1 MQKGGCKVLCSF
13 KKLIHPKSIAAAQA
27 GSFSVALYTLH
38 EKMLDSQQNQVYE
51 AKVVGYYLP
60 TIEGIRVDIAGEW
73 QKNAQHGVQFA
84 MENYKEVIQP
94 TRQGIEAYLSSGLIK
109 GIGPKTAAKIYD
121 TFGENTLD
129 ILDNSPDDLLKVKG
143 ISKTKLQRICDS
155 YVASRGARDI
165 VTLLTPYGV
174 TPNRAVS
181 IYKHFG
187 PGAMEIVREHPYKLC
202 EMAGIGFITADN
214 IATSMGLDPT
224 SPERI
229 AAGLQHT
236 LKDAE
241 NKGGHL
247 CLEKHSFIEKCIEL
261 LDTQAITTKMV
272 ANVAYKLLQ
281 DKRLELYGDQV
292 FRSIAARAE
301 RNLATRI
308 WEQLSFGAIRYRG
321 DIDADINT
329 EQMKMRF
336 KLAPEQ
342 RQAVKTCLT
351 SHISIITGGPGTG
364 KTLIQR
370 VLLNIYAK
378 QHPDAKIVCC
388 APTGR
393 AARRM
398 TQCTGY
404 PASTIH
410 KALGLLAGEDG
421 DFNEPEQLDAD
432 LVLVDEVSMLDI
444 YLARHLLCAIPYD
457 CQIVLVGDADQL
469 PSVGP
474 GAVLSEL
481 IASSMIPVVRLDKVY
496 RQDAG
501 SRIAMNAKLIRHNN
515 VSLEYGDDFILHT
528 SARLEDSADIIER
541 LYLNEVDRLGLDNV
555 ALLTPFRQKTSTGV
569 NALNERLRQ
578 KINPPAMN
586 KPEVTFGK
594 RLFRQGDKVMWTK
607 NKDDIN
613 NGDIGYITSITGN
626 FGDISIC
633 VDFGDGRFSE
643 LEPPQ
648 LDHLELA
655 YASTVHKSQGSE
667 YETAIIN
674 LQMAH
679 YIMLKRPLI
688 YTAITR
694 AKNRVMIVG
703 DRKAICIA
711 INTVDAERRG
721 TMLSQRIIEQCT
733 PVLQKTI

>member
-1 MQKGGCKVLCSF
+1 MLCSF
-13 KKLIHPKSIAAAQA
+13 KKLIHPKSIVTAQS
-27 GSFSVALYTLH
+27 GCFTVALYTLH
-38 EKMLDSQQNQVYE
+38 EKMLDTQQNQVYE

-60 TIEGIRVDIAGEW
+60 IVEGIRVDITGAW
-73 QKNAQHGVQFA
+73 QKDPKHGVQFA
-84 MENYKEVIQP
+84 MESYKEVIQP

-121 TFGENTLD
+121 TFGGNTLD
-129 ILDNSPDDLLKVKG
+129 VLDNSPEDLLKVKG
-143 ISKTKLQRICDS
+143 ISKAKLQRICDS
-155 YVASRGARDI
+155 YIASRGARDI

-187 PGAMEIVREHPYKLC
+187 SEATDIVREHPYRLC
-202 EMAGIGFITADN
+202 EMAGIGFMTADN
-214 IATSMGLDPT
+214 IATSMGLDLT
-224 SPERI
+224 SSERI
-229 AAGLQHT
+229 AAGLLHT

-247 CLEKHSFIEKCIEL
+247 CLEKSSFIQQCAQL
-261 LDTQAITTKMV
+261 LDTQEITEKMV
-272 ANVAYKLLQ
+272 ADQAYKLLQ
-281 DKRLELYGDQV
+281 EDKLELYGDQV
-292 FRSIAARAE
+292 FRSVTARAE
-301 RNLATRI
+301 RNMATRI
-308 WEQLSFGAIRYRG
+308 WELLSFGTIRYSG
-321 DIDADINT
+321 DIESDINT
-329 EQMKMRF
+329 EQMKTRF

-342 RQAVKTCLT
+342 RQAVKTCL
-351 SHISIITGGPGTG
+351 SSFISIITGGPGTG

-370 VLLNIYAK
+370 ILLNIYAK

-398 TQCTGY
+398 AQCTGY

-410 KALGLLAGEDG
+410 KALGLMAGEDG

-444 YLARHLLCAIPYD
+444 YLARYLFNAIPHG
-457 CQIVLVGDADQL
+457 CQIVLIGDADQL

-481 IASSMIPVVRLDKVY
+481 IASGMIPVVKLDKVY

-501 SRIAMNAKLIRHNN
+501 SRIALNAKLIRHNN
-515 VSLEYGDDFILHT
+515 VGLEYGDDFILDT
-528 SARLEDSADIIER
+528 SANLENSANMIEK
-541 LYLNEVDRLGLDNV
+541 LYMDEVDRLGIDNV
-555 ALLTPFRQKTSTGV
+555 ALLTPFRQKTPTGV
-569 NALNERLRQ
+569 NALNGRLRE
-578 KINPPAMN
+578 KVNPPARS
-586 KPEVTFGK
+586 KPEVTLGK

-613 NGDIGYITSITGN
+613 NGDIGYITSIASN

-633 VDFGDGRFSE
+633 VDFGDGRIAEMEPSD
-643 LEPPQ
+643 LE
-648 LDHLELA
+648 HLELA

-667 YETAIIN
+667 YESVIIN
-674 LQMAH
+674 LQAAH

-703 DRKAICIA
+703 ERKAICIA

-721 TMLSQRIIEQCT
+721 TMLSQRIIEQCD
-733 PVLQKTI
+733 PLLQKTI

>member
-1 MQKGGCKVLCSF
+1 MLCSF
-13 KKLIHPKSIAAAQA
+13 KKLIHPKSIAAAQS
-27 GSFSVALYTLH
+27 GGFTVAIYTLH
-38 EKMLDSQQNQVYE
+38 EKMLDFQQNQVYE

-60 TIEGIRVDIAGEW
+60 VVEGIRVDITGVW
-73 QKNAQHGVQFA
+73 QKDAKHGAQFA
-84 MENYKEVIQP
+84 MENYKEVIQA
-94 TRQGIEAYLSSGLIK
+94 TRQGLEAYLSSGLIK
-109 GIGPKTAAKIYD
+109 GIGPKTAVKIYD

-129 ILDNSPDDLLKVKG
+129 VLDNSPEDLLKVKG
-143 ISKTKLQRICDS
+143 ISKTKLRRICDS
-155 YVASRGARDI
+155 YIASRGARDI

-187 PGAMEIVREHPYKLC
+187 PEAADIVWEHPYRLC
-202 EMAGIGFITADN
+202 EMAGIGFTTADN
-214 IATSMGLDPT
+214 IATSMGLDLT

-229 AAGLQHT
+229 AAGLLHT

-241 NKGGHL
+241 SKGGHL
-247 CLEKHSFIEKCIEL
+247 CLAKDSFIRLGTEL
-261 LDTQAITTKMV
+261 LDTPAITDVTT
-272 ANVAYKLLQ
+272 ANEAYKLLL
-281 DKRLELYGDQV
+281 DGSLELYGDHV
-292 FRSIAARAE
+292 FRSITARAE
-301 RNLATRI
+301 RTLANRI
-308 WEQLSFGAIRYRG
+308 WELLSFGAIRYKG
-321 DIDADINT
+321 DIDSDINT
-329 EQMKMRF
+329 EQMKMRLG
-336 KLAPEQ
+336 LAPEQ
-342 RQAVKTCLT
+342 RQAVKTCL
-351 SHISIITGGPGTG
+351 SSYISIITGGPGTG

-378 QHPDAKIVCC
+378 QNPDAKIVCC

-398 TQCTGY
+398 AQCTGY

-410 KALGLLAGEDG
+410 KALGLMAGEDG

-444 YLARHLLCAIPYD
+444 YLARYLFNAIPHG
-457 CQIVLVGDADQL
+457 CQIVLIGDADQL

-481 IASSMIPVVRLDKVY
+481 IASGMIPVVKLDKVY

-501 SRIAMNAKLIRHNN
+501 SRIAINAKLIRHNN
-515 VSLEYGDDFILHT
+515 VGLEYGEDFTLHT
-528 SARLEDSADIIER
+528 SANLENSADMIER
-541 LYLNEVDRLGLDNV
+541 LYLDEVARLGIDNV
-555 ALLTPFRQKTSTGV
+555 ALLTPFRQKTPTGV
-569 NALNERLRQ
+569 NALNGRLRE
-578 KINPPAMN
+578 KINPPARN

-633 VDFGDGRFSE
+633 VDFGDGRIAE
-643 LEPPQ
+643 MEPSD

-667 YETAIIN
+667 YESVIIN
-674 LQMAH
+674 LQAAH

-694 AKNRVMIVG
+694 AKSRAMIVG
-703 DRKAICIA
+703 ERKAICIA
-711 INTVDAERRG
+711 VNTVDAEKRG
-721 TMLSQRIIEQCT
+721 TMLSQRIMEQCA
-733 PVLQKTI
+733 PLLQKTI

>member
-1 MQKGGCKVLCSF
+1 MLCSF
-13 KKLIHPKSIAAAQA
+13 KKLIHPKSIVTAQS
-27 GSFSVALYTLH
+27 GCFTVALYTLH
-38 EKMLDSQQNQVYE
+38 EKMLDTQQNQVYE

-60 TIEGIRVDIAGEW
+60 IVEGIRVDITGAW
-73 QKNAQHGVQFA
+73 QKDAKHGVQFA
-84 MENYKEVIQP
+84 MESYKEVIQP

-121 TFGENTLD
+121 TFGGNTLD
-129 ILDNSPDDLLKVKG
+129 VLDNSPEDLLKVKG
-143 ISKTKLQRICDS
+143 ISKAKLQRICDS
-155 YVASRGARDI
+155 YIASRGARDI

-187 PGAMEIVREHPYKLC
+187 PEATDIVREHPYRLC
-202 EMAGIGFITADN
+202 EMAGVGFMTADN
-214 IATSMGLDPT
+214 IATSMGLDLT
-224 SPERI
+224 SSERI
-229 AAGLQHT
+229 AAGLLHT

-241 NKGGHL
+241 SKGGHL
-247 CLEKHSFIEKCIEL
+247 CLEKSSFIQQCAQL
-261 LDTQAITTKMV
+261 LNTQEITEKMV
-272 ANVAYKLLQ
+272 ADQAYKLLQ
-281 DKRLELYGDQV
+281 EDKLELYSDQV
-292 FRSIAARAE
+292 FRSVTARAE
-301 RNLATRI
+301 RNMAAHI
-308 WEQLSFGAIRYRG
+308 WELLSFGTIRYSG
-321 DIDADINT
+321 DIESDINT
-329 EQMKMRF
+329 EQMKTRF

-342 RQAVKTCLT
+342 RQAVKTCL
-351 SHISIITGGPGTG
+351 SSFISIITGGPGTG

-398 TQCTGY
+398 AQCTGY

-410 KALGLLAGEDG
+410 KTLGLIAGEDG

-444 YLARHLLCAIPYD
+444 YLARYLFNAIPHG
-457 CQIVLVGDADQL
+457 CQIVLIGDADQL

-481 IASSMIPVVRLDKVY
+481 IASGMIPVVKLDKVY

-501 SRIAMNAKLIRHNN
+501 SRIALNAKLIRHNN
-515 VSLEYGDDFILHT
+515 VGLEYGDDFILQP
-528 SARLEDSADIIER
+528 SANLENSADRIEK
-541 LYLNEVDRLGLDNV
+541 LYLDEVDRLGIDNV
-555 ALLTPFRQKTSTGV
+555 ALLTPFRQKTPTGV
-569 NALNERLRQ
+569 NALNGRLRE
-578 KINPPAMN
+578 KVNPPARN
-586 KPEVTFGK
+586 KPEVAFGK

-613 NGDIGYITSITGN
+613 NGDIGYITSIANN

-633 VDFGDGRFSE
+633 VDFGDGRIAE
-643 LEPPQ
+643 MEPSD

-667 YETAIIN
+667 YESVIIN
-674 LQMAH
+674 LQAAH

-703 DRKAICIA
+703 ERKAICIA

-721 TMLSQRIIEQCT
+721 TMLSQRIIEQCD
-733 PVLQKTI
+733 PLLEKTI

>member
-1 MQKGGCKVLCSF
+1 MLCSF
-13 KKLIHPKSIAAAQA
+13 KKLIHPKSIVTAQS
-27 GSFSVALYTLH
+27 GVFTVALYTLH

-60 TIEGIRVDIAGEW
+60 IVEGIRVDITGVW
-73 QKNAQHGVQFA
+73 QKDPKHGVQFA
-84 MENYKEVIQP
+84 MESYKEVIQP

-121 TFGENTLD
+121 TFGGNTLD
-129 ILDNSPDDLLKVKG
+129 VLDNSPEDLLKVKG
-143 ISKTKLQRICDS
+143 ISKAKLQRICDS
-155 YVASRGARDI
+155 YIASRGARDI

-187 PGAMEIVREHPYKLC
+187 PEATDIVREHPYRLC
-202 EMAGIGFITADN
+202 EMAGIGFMTADN
-214 IATSMGLDPT
+214 IATSMGLDLT
-224 SPERI
+224 SSERI
-229 AAGLQHT
+229 AAGLLHT

-241 NKGGHL
+241 SKGGHL
-247 CLEKHSFIEKCIEL
+247 CLEKSSFIQQCAQL
-261 LDTQAITTKMV
+261 LDTQEITEKMV
-272 ANVAYKLLQ
+272 ADQAYKLLQ
-281 DKRLELYGDQV
+281 EDKLELYGDQV
-292 FRSIAARAE
+292 FRSVTARAE
-301 RNLATRI
+301 RNMAARI
-308 WEQLSFGAIRYRG
+308 WELLSFGTIRYSG
-321 DIDADINT
+321 DIESDINT
-329 EQMKMRF
+329 EQMKTRF

-342 RQAVKTCLT
+342 RQAVKTCL
-351 SHISIITGGPGTG
+351 SSFISIITGGPGTG

-370 VLLNIYAK
+370 ILLNIYAK

-398 TQCTGY
+398 AQCTGY

-410 KALGLLAGEDG
+410 KALGLMAGEDG

-444 YLARHLLCAIPYD
+444 YLARYLFNAIPHG
-457 CQIVLVGDADQL
+457 CQIVLIGDADQL

-481 IASSMIPVVRLDKVY
+481 IASGMIPVVKLDKVY

-501 SRIAMNAKLIRHNN
+501 SRIALNAKLIRHNN
-515 VSLEYGDDFILHT
+515 VGLEYGDDFILDT
-528 SARLEDSADIIER
+528 SANLENSANMIEK
-541 LYLNEVDRLGLDNV
+541 LYIDEVDRLGIDNV
-555 ALLTPFRQKTSTGV
+555 ALLTPFRQKTPTGV
-569 NALNERLRQ
+569 NALNGRLRE
-578 KINPPAMN
+578 KVNPPTRS
-586 KPEVTFGK
+586 KPEVTLGK

-613 NGDIGYITSITGN
+613 NGDIGYITSIASN

-633 VDFGDGRFSE
+633 VDFGDGRITEMEPSD
-643 LEPPQ
+643 LE
-648 LDHLELA
+648 HLELA

-667 YETAIIN
+667 YESVIIN
-674 LQMAH
+674 LQAAH

-694 AKNRVMIVG
+694 AKTRVMIVG
-703 DRKAICIA
+703 ERKAICIA

-721 TMLSQRIIEQCT
+721 TMLSQRIIEQCD
-733 PVLQKTI
+733 PLLQKTI